1 MIATTATTARRQ
13 QAAPA
18 PRRDPVGFLLLTGIE
33 RTNARPWVGFAGMA
47 ACWVLCVL
55 LGDAP

>member
-1 MIATTATTARRQ
+1 MIATTARRQ
-13 QAAPA
+13 HAAPA
-18 PRRDPVGFLLLTGIE
+18 PRRDLVAFLLLHRIDA
-33 RTNARPWVGFAGMA
+33 TNARPWIGFAGMA